1 LGNEGFG
8 LWIAE
13 LGIKNMQKEMEQL
26 RNKAFQLGA
35 SNAKVIPVSSIVID
49 ERVRLKCLVPLCDK
63 YNQNLMCPP
72 NLPSVEEFRKSIK
85 KYSNALFVQ
94 LAFQKKRRISKTEIR
109 RYGLRLHKIIHQ
121 LEREAFSSGYPLAA
135 GLIGGSCKLCRRCV
149 GPNHPCRH
157 PLMARPSIEGMGID
171 VIQTA
176 NRIGLPFDFSSRNHL
191 FWNGLLLIE

>member
-1 LGNEGFG
+1 
-8 LWIAE
+8 
-13 LGIKNMQKEMEQL
+13 MQKTIMKQL
-26 RNKAFQLGA
+26 INEANQLGA
-35 SNAKVIPVSSIVID
+35 TKAKIIPVSSIVID

-72 NLPSVEEFRKSIK
+72 NLPSVEEFRKSLK
-85 KYSNALFVQ
+85 KYSKALFVQ
-94 LAFQKKRRISKTEIR
+94 LAFRKKGKISKIEMR

-121 LEREAFSSGYPLAA
+121 LERKALFLGFPLAA
-135 GLIGGSCKLCRRCV
+135 GLIGGSCKLCRRCA
-149 GPNHPCRH
+149 GPAGPCRH

-176 NRIGLPFDFSSRNHL
+176 KKIGLPFDFSSPDRL